1 MRRRRRWAG
10 RAVTVSVAAVL
21 GALPGAVSPAHGP
34 SELFQAM
41 GGSVATPPAVASAV
55 TFRDLD
61 GQTVTL
67 DAFRGRPVLMTFFT
81 TW

>member
-1 MRRRRRWAG
+1 MRRHRSWAG
-10 RAVTVSVAAVL
+10 HAVTLAVAAVL
-21 GALPGAVSPAHGP
+21 GALSGTVSRAHAQ

-41 GGSVATPPAVASAV
+41 GGSAAAPPAVAPAV
-55 TFRDLD
+55 TFQDLD